1 MAIKGMAIRAAKDES
16 RLKEICDFIWSLN
29 FKNPVRV
36 DIAYY
41 EDEVLGATVSKV
53 RYVVTVNPESKLE
66 DIKNYLLKKG
76 YISD

>member
-29 FKNPVRV
+29 FKKPVRV

-41 EDEVLGATVSKV
+41 ENEAIRATVSKE

-66 DIKNYLLKKG
+66 VIKNFLLQKG